1 MAYQFSL
8 SANPLA
14 IAEQEYATAA
24 TVQFTAFTSCIG
36 VIAKKGP
43 MLTGVHLV
51 MTAPDGTL
59 FNQNAAT
66 RLMYEVLGNQYDRVC
81 IIGCVDLWRNPQNNV
96 LAAFQKL
103 ESMIRSLQVV
113 QTYNFA
119 AGTYGATID
128 GNDIEITY

>member
-1 MAYQFSL
+1 MRMKVGFLAALACAFVAAGASAQDIPRIKARIL
-8 SANPLA
+8 SFDGKTLSVTSGTAGQSLA
-14 IAEQEYATAA
+14 IGLIP
-24 TVQFTAFTSCIG
+24 S
-36 VIAKKGP
+36 
-43 MLTGVHLV
+43 
-51 MTAPDGTL
+51 
-59 FNQNAAT
+59 T